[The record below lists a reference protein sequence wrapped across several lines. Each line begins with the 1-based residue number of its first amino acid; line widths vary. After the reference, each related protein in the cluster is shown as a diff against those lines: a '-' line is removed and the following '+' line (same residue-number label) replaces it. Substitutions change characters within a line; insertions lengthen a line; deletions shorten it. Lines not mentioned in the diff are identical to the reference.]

1 MSQAQAASPDT
12 TQSLNIFGRPL
23 SIFGVPVDRKTIFS
37 DYKGRYKSKIEKRQR
52 KLIVKSTFIKFF
64 LKHDESIRCLTT
76 GYSPISA
83 LEQFYTGLA
92 FLFFKRA
99 IFVFTDRRILHIPTR
114 FNRSTIDAV
123 SQIWYE
129 DCAHIELKGRNLVVQ
144 YKNGNEEQFAYIG
157 RREKKKL
164 KVLLADIKLKP
175 KSAGNLNGRVYLC
188 PSCTNVLDSSSDLC
202 PTCKLKFKSGF
213 QAKLRSLLIPGGGY
227 FYSRHTVLGTV
238 LGILEIIVMTKLMLD
253 GISLKQGIPV
263 DLGWMA
269 VLAFGLIAEKLISAY
284 HTEQLTRDFIPEPKD
299 FAVRKI

>member
-1 MSQAQAASPDT
+1 MPQTQSASSST

-23 SIFGVPVDRKTIFS
+23 SIFGVPVDRETIFL

-52 KLIVKSTFIKFF
+52 KLIVKSTFVKFF
-64 LKHDESIRCLTT
+64 LQHDESIRCLTT

-99 IFVFTDRRILHIPTR
+99 LFVFTDRRILHIPTR
-114 FNRSTIDAV
+114 FNRSTIGAI

-129 DCAHIELKGRNLVVQ
+129 DCARIELKGRTLMVK
-144 YKNGNEEQFAYIG
+144 YKNGSEEQFAYIG
-157 RREKKKL
+157 RRERKKL
-164 KVLLADIKLKP
+164 KVLLASIKLKP
-175 KSAGNLNGRVYLC
+175 KAAGKLNARVYLC
-188 PSCTNVLDSSSDLC
+188 PSCTNVLDPGSDLC

-213 QAKLRSLLIPGGGY
+213 QAKLRSILIPGGGY
-227 FYSRHTVLGTV
+227 FYSRHPLLGGA
-238 LGILEIIVMTKLMLD
+238 LGIAEIVVMTKLLLD
-253 GISLKQGIPV
+253 AIALNQGFQV
-263 DLGWMA
+263 DLGWVA
-269 VLAFGLIAEKLISAY
+269 VLTFGLIAEKLISAY

>member
-1 MSQAQAASPDT
+1 MSQAEAASSST

-52 KLIVKSTFIKFF
+52 RLIVKSTFIKFF
-64 LKHDESIRCLTT
+64 LQHDESIRCLTT

-99 IFVFTDRRILHIPTR
+99 TFVFTDRRILHIPTH
-114 FNRSTIDAV
+114 FNRSTIGSV

-129 DCAHIELKGRNLVVQ
+129 DCAHIGLKGRTLVVK
-144 YKNGNEEQFAYIG
+144 YKNGSEEQFAYIG
-157 RREKKKL
+157 RRERKKVKA
-164 KVLLADIKLKP
+164 LLASIKLKP
-175 KSAGNLNGRVYLC
+175 KEAGNLNARAYLC
-188 PSCTNVLDSSSDLC
+188 PSCTNVLDPQSNLC

-227 FYSRHTVLGTV
+227 FYTRHPVLGTL
-238 LGILEIIVMTKLMLD
+238 LGIIEIVLMTKLLMD
-253 GISLKQGIPV
+253 GIALKQGFQV

-269 VLAFGLIAEKLISAY
+269 VLTFGLLAEKLISAY
-284 HTEQLTRDFIPEPKD
+284 HTEQLTGNFIPEPKD